1 MAGKLKA
8 IVDVVKARSV
18 FKNLA
23 VAMLSFKLGQDVES
37 FSEDTPDD
45 VQLETKLVEEAKKIL
60 KTDSLTISGLSQ
72 EGEKSHG

>member
-23 VAMLSFKLGQDVES
+23 VAMLSYKLGLDVDS
-37 FSEDTPDD
+37 FTDEAADD
-45 VQLETKLVEEAKKIL
+45 PELEQKLIQEAKKIL
-60 KTDSLTISGLSQ
+60 KTDTLTISGVTYQQ
-72 EGEKSHG
+72 EAR

>member
-1 MAGKLKA
+1 MAGRLKA

-23 VAMLSFKLGQDVES
+23 VAMLSFKLGQDVED

-45 VQLETKLVEEAKKIL
+45 GDFEARLIEEAKKIL
-60 KTDSLTISGLSQ
+60 KTDSLVISGVNY
-72 EGEKSHG
+72 EGASNG

>member
-45 VQLETKLVEEAKKIL
+45 AQLESKLIEEAKKIL

>member
-1 MAGKLKA
+1 MAGRLKA

-37 FSEDTPDD
+37 FTENTEDDAA
-45 VQLETKLVEEAKKIL
+45 LEAKLIEEAKKIL
-60 KTDSLTISGLSQ
+60 KTDSLTISGISQ
-72 EGEKSHG
+72 EGDRAHG

>member
-45 VQLETKLVEEAKKIL
+45 AQLETKLIEEAKKIL

>member
-23 VAMLSFKLGQDVES
+23 VALLSFKLGQDVDA
-37 FSEDTPDD
+37 FTEDMPDD
-45 VQLETKLVEEAKKIL
+45 PELESKLIEEAKKIL
-60 KTDSLTISGLSQ
+60 KTETLSITGVS
-72 EGEKSHG
+72 EGG

>member
-45 VQLETKLVEEAKKIL
+45 AQLETKLIEEAKKIL
-60 KTDSLTISGLSQ
+60 KTDSLTIFGLSQ

>member
-23 VAMLSFKLGQDVES
+23 VAMLSYKLGLDVDS
-37 FSEDTPDD
+37 FTDETDD
-45 VQLETKLVEEAKKIL
+45 DNELEQKLIEEAKKIL
-60 KTDSLTISGLSQ
+60 KTDILTVSGVTYQ
-72 EGEKSHG
+72 EEAR